1 MKPWTVI
8 VYMKVDFWVESYADA
23 GLKGMERVGS
33 SKDLNIVVHLDQAGG
48 DGIERLAV
56 NKGASLS
63 LGRFRRSRTRTRA
76 NVALGRLLR
85 WTEARFPARRYLLI
99 LSGHSYGLGFG
110 RYPDDWLTIPELAK
124 TLRRFR
130 ARRPVGRK
138 LDLLGFSSCTMSHAE
153 AALELHDAVRI
164 MVAPQ
169 TGLPL
174 QGWPYERVLADI
186 RRNPTIRPD
195 ELSRRIVS
203 HIAERYS
210 RRNLSLAALDLRESP
225 ALAASLERLT
235 AALMAAIRQP
245 AERRSIARA
254 FLRAASVRRVRPL
267 VDLFDLCAKLSACVD
282 DAAVRH
288 AAKATL
294 RMLVRQRRPL
304 LLAHSSRGKRLH
316 NLRGLGVYAPQ
327 VTTPRDWRSLRFT
340 KAGYRALRLVR
351 TTGWMNLVANL
362 RSPEAGCAAG

>member
-1 MKPWTVI
+1 
-8 VYMKVDFWVESYADA
+8 
-23 GLKGMERVGS
+23 
-33 SKDLNIVVHLDQAGG
+33 
-48 DGIERLAV
+48 
-56 NKGASLS
+56 
-63 LGRFRRSRTRTRA
+63 
-76 NVALGRLLR
+76 
-85 WTEARFPARRYLLI
+85 
-99 LSGHSYGLGFG
+99 
-110 RYPDDWLTIPELAK
+110 
-124 TLRRFR
+124 
-130 ARRPVGRK
+130 
-138 LDLLGFSSCTMSHAE
+138 
-153 AALELHDAVRI
+153 
-164 MVAPQ
+164 
-169 TGLPL
+169 
-174 QGWPYERVLADI
+174 VLADI